1 MEGNHDGTRDRA
13 TNKILNMFQIMF
25 DQSLFFLVSFCSKH
39 ALGTYTMI
47 SMNTGLYLEGVQNL
61 AREMEIQCNAGLSC
75 TSGVRNEPVNCE
87 NLVAQ
92 KN

>member
-1 MEGNHDGTRDRA
+1 MEPG
-13 TNKILNMFQIMF
+13 IE
-25 DQSLFFLVSFCSKH
+25 QSIRFSACSKSRLTKVIFFLVSFCSKH

-75 TSGVRNEPVNCE
+75 TSAVRNEPVKGCE

>member
-1 MEGNHDGTRDRA
+1 MPWA
-13 TNKILNMFQIMF
+13 LN
-25 DQSLFFLVSFCSKH
+25 
-39 ALGTYTMI
+39 TMI
-47 SMNTGLYLEGVQNL
+47 SMNTVLYLEGVQNL

-75 TSGVRNEPVNCE
+75 TNGVRNEPVNCE